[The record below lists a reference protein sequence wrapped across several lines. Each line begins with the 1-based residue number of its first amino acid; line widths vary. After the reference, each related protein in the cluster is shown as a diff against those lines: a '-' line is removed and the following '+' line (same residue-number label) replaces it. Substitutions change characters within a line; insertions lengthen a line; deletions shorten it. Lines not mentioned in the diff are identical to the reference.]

1 MEGTAKRTKGFAQLL
16 EPWEQGKKADN
27 KSIFSNQ
34 VYMRS
39 FRISVQLEE
48 LILNECFASR
58 SVMSM
63 SPTNCLAGRK
73 CGRYRGMSG
82 RRQSEPKERH

>member
-1 MEGTAKRTKGFAQLL
+1 
-16 EPWEQGKKADN
+16 
-27 KSIFSNQ
+27 
-34 VYMRS
+34 MRS

-82 RRQSEPKERH
+82 RRQSEPKERHDPLRHVGALNCCCAINGQQALFRPS

>member
-1 MEGTAKRTKGFAQLL
+1 
-16 EPWEQGKKADN
+16 
-27 KSIFSNQ
+27 
-34 VYMRS
+34 MRS